1 MDTEATGIEGVSV
14 PAKVFTDQGAYLDT
28 VYKGISGDV
37 IRQAIK
43 AMGNNR
49 ALFLRLLEVDS
60 ANLSRVFKKKHLGR
74 TDTEEV
80 LDTLRI
86 YREAVRIF
94 ESHEVARDWL
104 SSPIR
109 ALSDRAPEELC
120 DTFEGRSLVRATL
133 RKIEQGDFS

>member
-1 MDTEATGIEGVSV
+1 MNTEIVGIEGVDV
-14 PAKVFTDQGAYLDT
+14 PAKIFTDQTVYLDT
-28 VYKGISGDV
+28 VHKGVSGEV
-37 IRQAIK
+37 IRQAVK

-49 ALFLRLLEVDS
+49 ELFLRLLEVDS

-80 LDTLRI
+80 LDTLRV

-94 ESHEVARDWL
+94 ESDEVARDWL

-109 ALSDRAPEELC
+109 ALSGRAPEALC